1 VNHCRFQY
9 ELGLVQRGLLRV
21 AGVDEAGRGPLAGPV
36 VAAAVVFPVAWITNG
51 LPEVLRGVDD
61 SKSLSAVKRE
71 NLFAILTTRLEI
83 SFGIAQADASLIDEI
98 NILQAT
104 HHAMNLALAQLRPAP
119 EHVLVDGLR
128 VKTLAFPQTA
138 IVKGDALSFS
148 IGAASILAK
157 VTRDR
162 LMAEFD
168 RQYPGYGFAGHKG
181 YGTAEHLAA
190 IKARGACPIHRQSFA
205 PMRQDQAELF
215 VR

>member
-1 VNHCRFQY
+1 
-9 ELGLVQRGLLRV
+9 
-21 AGVDEAGRGPLAGPV
+21 V

-205 PMRQDQAELF
+205 PIRQDQAELF

>member
-1 VNHCRFQY
+1 
-9 ELGLVQRGLLRV
+9 LVQRGLLRV

-128 VKTLAFPQTA
+128 VKPLAFPQTA

-205 PMRQDQAELF
+205 PIRQDQAELF